1 MSTFPG
7 PGPYAPGTPPGMPNP
22 PGPPQPPRHDVV
34 GLVLGFLSCAAAT
47 FLGGWTVIVALVGS
61 ICALILIGL
70 VFLSA
75 ERGPQRAA
83 PIAAGI
89 GAAACLVG
97 LLLTVIH
104 GVAGFGYVYALVG
117 GTVALVA
124 FVALLVRTRSWFRA

>member
-1 MSTFPG
+1 
-7 PGPYAPGTPPGMPNP
+7 MPNP

-61 ICALILIGL
+61 ICALILVGL
-70 VFLSA
+70 VFVSA

-83 PIAAGI
+83 PVAAGI

-97 LLLTVIH
+97 LLLTVVH
-104 GVAGFGYVYALVG
+104 GVAGFGDVVTLVG

>member
-1 MSTFPG
+1 M
-7 PGPYAPGTPPGMPNP
+7 
-22 PGPPQPPRHDVV
+22 
-34 GLVLGFLSCAAAT
+34 VL
-47 FLGGWTVIVALVGS
+47 IVASV
-61 ICALILIGL
+61 CAVSTVML

-75 ERGPQRAA
+75 QAGPQRAA

-97 LLLTVIH
+97 LLLTVVH
-104 GVAGFGYVYALVG
+104 GVAGFGDVFTLVG

>member
-1 MSTFPG
+1 M
-7 PGPYAPGTPPGMPNP
+7 
-22 PGPPQPPRHDVV
+22 
-34 GLVLGFLSCAAAT
+34 VL
-47 FLGGWTVIVALVGS
+47 IVAIV
-61 ICALILIGL
+61 CAVSVLGL
-70 VFLSA
+70 VFVSA

-97 LLLTVIH
+97 LLLTVVH